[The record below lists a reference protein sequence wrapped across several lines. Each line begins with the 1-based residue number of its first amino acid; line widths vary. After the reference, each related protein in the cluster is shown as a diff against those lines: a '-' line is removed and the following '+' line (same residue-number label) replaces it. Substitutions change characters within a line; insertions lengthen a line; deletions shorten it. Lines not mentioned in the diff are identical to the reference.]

1 MQPLNPFL
9 GAFFKS
15 TFPAQCAPATQHI
28 LLVPTTDVLLSTR
41 DTETNGPI
49 AETVGSE
56 EFLGSHVL
64 RIPDP
69 KSIPGA
75 GGRETTTN
83 LREMRGKAKQY
94 NTINGRSVVI
104 KDNVIYTNKG
114 PERNLVPLAMPH

>member
-15 TFPAQCAPATQHI
+15 ALPSQCHPVSHHV
-28 LLVPTTDVLLSTR
+28 LLVPTTDVFLTSR
-41 DTETNGPI
+41 ETEAAPNASL

-64 RIPDP
+64 RILDP
-69 KSIPGA
+69 KSVAGTA
-75 GGRETTTN
+75 GGKETTPN

-94 NTINGRSVVI
+94 NTVNGRSVVI
-104 KDNVIYTNKG
+104 KDNIIYTNKG
-114 PERNLVPLAMPH
+114 ASRCWTGC